1 MFSNLLPTGHF
12 VKIAWRSL
20 LKNKSA
26 SIINLLGLSTGLTC
40 CLLMVMYIQHELSY
54 DRFQTKGERIARVIM
69 QYSFGGSELTTGN
82 FTSTKVLPSFKKN
95 FPEVVDGVRLSA
107 LDRLVKN
114 KDITFDE
121 KGFLYADSSFFE
133 MFDFKLIRGDAKT
146 VLNGVNQIVLTQSAA
161 KKYFGDEDPMGKTLQ
176 IGSSHENHI
185 VSGIAADCPANS
197 QLIFTMV
204 APFTTLVKNPQ
215 EESYFEANYTTYL
228 LLRDK
233 NSIGTL
239 QQKIEPFM
247 KSELKNETG
256 VYINYQFEPYTSI
269 HLHSPYNALTPNSN
283 IRYIYIIG
291 AIAILVLIIACF
303 TYINL
308 STARSIE
315 RAREVGIRKVSGA
328 VKSQVFWQF
337 ITESAMISLLATMV
351 SMGLLIFVIPYFN
364 QLTDKQLIFSDALKP
379 GILAVAALIIA
390 VISLL
395 AGSYPAIILSNYEP
409 IKVLKGAFKNTSSG
423 ALLRKSLIVFQFV
436 ISLFLIASTIVI
448 GRQLHYI
455 QNKNLGYD
463 RTHIILTKID
473 QKMRDKM
480 DLFKTELKTN
490 SAITSVSMGNFTPVH
505 IPGGYVMY
513 RGDQTS
519 DQAINTRGNNI
530 DEDYIKTNG
539 LNIISGTDLTRQ
551 DLLDANQ
558 EDYTKNYFHFI
569 INETAAKK
577 LGWTA
582 QEAIGKK
589 MFLGEGRPGEVR
601 GVVADF
607 NFASLHSTI
616 EPLVLFPSNWAT
628 IMMIKVSGNDLANT
642 ISFLQTKWKA
652 LAPHRPFEYHFMDED
667 FNNLYISEI
676 RTGKV
681 FKIFSGIALIL
692 ACLGLFG
699 LSSYSAKQK
708 LKELSIRKVLGASA
722 AGLFIMLSR
731 TFVWL
736 VLIAFAIAMPLS
748 WIVMNTWLKDFAY
761 RIDNSAWMYVLTG
774 LIAVIITLFTI
785 SFQSIKAAIAN
796 PIHSLRSE

>member
-1 MFSNLLPTGHF
+1 MFSNYL
-12 VKIAWRSL
+12 KIAWRSL

-26 SIINLLGLSTGLTC
+26 SIINLVGLATGLTC

-54 DRFQTKGERIARVIM
+54 DRFQTKGDRIARVIM

-95 FPEVVDGVRLSA
+95 FPEVIDGVRLSD
-107 LDRLVKN
+107 LDRLVRY

-121 KGFLYADSSFFE
+121 KGFLYADSAFFK
-133 MFDFKLIRGDAKT
+133 MFDFKLIQGDANS
-146 VLNGVNQIVLTQSAA
+146 VLSGINQIVLTESAA
-161 KKYFGDEDPMGKTLQ
+161 KKYFNEEDPIGKTIQ
-176 IGSSHENHI
+176 IGSNHENFT
-185 VSGIAADCPANS
+185 VSGVAVDCPVNS
-197 QLIFTMV
+197 QIVFTMV
-204 APFTTLVKNPQ
+204 APFTSLVKNPQ

-233 NSIGTL
+233 NSIASL

-247 KSELKNETG
+247 KNELKDKTG
-256 VYINYQFEPYTSI
+256 EYINYLFEPYTSV
-269 HLHSPYNALTPNSN
+269 HLHSPYNAMTPNSN

-291 AIAILVLIIACF
+291 AIALLVLIIACF

-337 ITESAMISLLATMV
+337 ITESVMISLFASLV
-351 SMGLLIFVIPYFN
+351 SIGLLILVIPYFN
-364 QLTDKQLIFSDALKP
+364 QLTDKHLTIADALKP
-379 GILAVAALIIA
+379 GILAAAALIIA
-390 VISLL
+390 IISLL

-436 ISLFLIASTIVI
+436 VSLFLIASTIVI

-463 RTHIILTKID
+463 RNHVIITKID
-473 QKMRDKM
+473 QKMRDKIA
-480 DLFKTELKTN
+480 LFKTELKSN
-490 SAITSVSMGNFTPVH
+490 SAVTSVTMANFTPVH
-505 IPGGYVMY
+505 IPGGYTMY

-519 DQAINTRGNNI
+519 DQSINTRGNNV

-539 LNIISGTDLTRQ
+539 LKIIAGMDLTHQ
-551 DLLDANQ
+551 DQLDANQ
-558 EDYTKNYFHFI
+558 DDYTKNYFHFI
-569 INETAAKK
+569 INEAAAKK
-577 LGWTA
+577 LGWSA
-582 QEAIGKK
+582 QEAVGKK
-589 MFLGEGRPGEVR
+589 MFLGDGRPGEVK

-607 NFASLHSTI
+607 NFASLHSSI
-616 EPLVLFPSNWAT
+616 EPLVLFPTGNWAS
-628 IMMIKVSGNDLANT
+628 IMMIKVAGNDLSNT
-642 ISFLQTKWKA
+642 ISFLQGKWKN
-652 LAPHRPFEYHFMDED
+652 LAPYRPFEYHFMDED
-667 FNNLYISEI
+667 FNNLYTSEI

-681 FKIFSGIALIL
+681 FNIFSGIAMLL

-699 LSSYSAKQK
+699 LSSYSAKQR
-708 LKELSIRKVLGASA
+708 LKELSIRKVLGASVTS
-722 AGLFIMLSR
+722 LFLMLSN
-731 TFVWL
+731 TFIRL
-736 VLIAFAIAMPLS
+736 VLIALIIAVPIS
-748 WIVMNTWLKDFAY
+748 WMTLNLWLKDFAY
-761 RIDNSAWMYVLTG
+761 RIEIRWWMFAMTG
-774 LIAVIITLFTI
+774 CIAVGITLFTI

-796 PIHSLRSE
+796 PINSLRSE